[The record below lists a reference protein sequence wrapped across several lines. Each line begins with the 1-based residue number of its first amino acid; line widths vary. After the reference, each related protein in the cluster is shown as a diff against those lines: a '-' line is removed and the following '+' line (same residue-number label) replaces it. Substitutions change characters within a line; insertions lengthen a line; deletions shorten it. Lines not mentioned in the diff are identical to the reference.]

1 MKKTILL
8 LTILL
13 YSMIGFAQGI
23 ERLSQSEINANE
35 TSRAVAYN
43 FVNYIIEQEYV
54 KMNLLMT
61 PQFRLEMREWA
72 QSEGVELTKLF
83 TREYM
88 HDIVDMRPV
97 VQMGYDLVI
106 YNSWILDTDAFFDM
120 YGETNPYK
128 GLPAFSVSFTC
139 VDANDNVYDGTYG
152 EYDVT
157 ARVLLVRID
166 GEWKVFG
173 FK

>member
-1 MKKTILL
+1 MKKAFLFLL
-8 LTILL
+8 VIVC
-13 YSMIGFAQGI
+13 SFCGQAQQI
-23 ERLSQSEINANE
+23 ERLSKSEIEENE
-35 TSRAVAYN
+35 TPRAVAYN

-54 KMNLLMT
+54 RMYLLVT
-61 PQFRLEMREWA
+61 PQFRAEMREWA
-72 QSEGVELTKLF
+72 QTEGVELTKLF
-83 TREYM
+83 TRDHM

-106 YNSWILDTDAFFDM
+106 YNSWVLDTDEFFGM
-120 YGETNPYK
+120 YGESNPYK

-152 EYDVT
+152 DYDVT
-157 ARVLLVRID
+157 ARVMLVKID
-166 GEWKVFG
+166 GKWKVFG